1 MSALVSYYDKDGG
14 TVITAKTLTQIL
26 AGATGTAQK
35 FGVRNVGTRALGLA
49 STMPAAQLAIAA
61 IAGGDGSTR
70 LRIKK
75 DTATLS
81 PPWNLAGVL
90 GAPADGGIWGATGVY
105 GWRLTATNATGET
118 IGSLEVTVNVDVTTK
133 RVTLTWTQVTGA
145 TGYKLYRTATPG
157 TYGATTLRTTI
168 GSGATTTFVDDGS
181 ATSSGTPPSTNT
193 TGGVGPNYGTPPAGL
208 DTSTAPFTIGQS
220 DGTLA
225 IGEAAYFWVNR
236 VVPSSSAPAGNP
248 RSANIALT
256 EG

>member
-1 MSALVSYYDKDGG
+1 MSALVNYYDKDGG
-14 TVITAKTLTQIL
+14 TILTAKTLAQLL
-26 AGATGTAQK
+26 AGTTGTAQK

-49 STMPAAQLAIAA
+49 VSMPAAQLAIAA
-61 IAGGDGSTR
+61 IAGSDGATR

-81 PPWNLAGVL
+81 PPWSLAGAL
-90 GAPADGGIWGATGVY
+90 GAPGDGGVWGATGTY

-118 IGSLEVTVNVDVTTK
+118 IASLEVTVNVDVTTK
-133 RVTLTWTQVTGA
+133 RVTLTWIQVTGA
-145 TGYKLYRTATPG
+145 TGYKLYRTPTPG
-157 TYGATTLRTTI
+157 TYGGSTLRTTI
-168 GSGATTTFVDDGS
+168 GSGATTQFIDDGS
-181 ATSSGTPPSTNT
+181 ATSSGTPSTTNT
-193 TGGVGPNYGTPPAGL
+193 TGGIAPNYGTPPAGL

-225 IGEAAYFWVNR
+225 IGEAAFFWVNR
-236 VVPSSSAPAGNP
+236 VVPSNSAPAGNP